1 MGEAD
6 NPLQK
11 LTSDQKPTSKTL
23 INNLDVIHRV
33 KEDPFVGLRF
43 NSRSQIEVS
52 VGAERQRPSDDFDV
66 GGEEDCQYGLCCIVA
81 ALGCA
86 R

>member
-43 NSRSQIEVS
+43 NSQSQIELS
-52 VGAERQRPSDDFDV
+52 VGVKRQRPSDDFDV
-66 GGEEDCQYGLCCIVA
+66 GGEEDHQYRLYCVMA
-81 ALGCA
+81 VLGCA